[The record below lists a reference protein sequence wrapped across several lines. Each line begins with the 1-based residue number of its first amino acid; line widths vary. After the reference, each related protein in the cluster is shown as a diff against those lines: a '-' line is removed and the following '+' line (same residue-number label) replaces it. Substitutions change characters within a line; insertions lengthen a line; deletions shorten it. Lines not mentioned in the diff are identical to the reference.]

1 MKSMTGHGRG
11 IGEAAGRRVTV
22 EIRAVNHRFF
32 DLKFKTSALDPR
44 VEDAVGQAIRKRAE
58 RGAFA
63 VNLRDEVSGRG
74 GPVRVDVEVARS
86 VHAGLDELRRALGYL
101 EPVPLAL
108 VLAQPGVLAT
118 ADSAADAEAVLAAL
132 APAIDPALD
141 SLVAMRRREGRAL
154 AEDLLGRLDRLAVLA
169 EEVAA
174 LAADAPQSL
183 ADKLKERIARL
194 LGVAGLQIDEARLAT
209 EIVVFAD
216 RTDVTEE
223 LVRLSAHLAAMRGH
237 IGEDVPVGRRLDFL
251 VQELGREINTI
262 GSKSQS
268 SEIARRIVE
277 AKAELEKIREQVQ
290 NVE

>member
-63 VNLRDEVSGRG
+63 VNLRDEVGGRG

-132 APAIDPALD
+132 APAIDAALD